1 MDSQCTPEE
10 LIAFPHKGEDKD
22 LPVKWLRL
30 EACSNLQ
37 LAESMLSCIE
47 VTWPFAENCREE
59 VEACRTTIQG
69 IGGIT
74 GLEYSL

>member
-1 MDSQCTPEE
+1 MDSQCKTEE
-10 LIAFPHKGEDKD
+10 LIAFPPKGADKD
-22 LPVKWLRL
+22 VPVKWLRL

-47 VTWPFAENCREE
+47 VIWPFAENCKEE
-59 VEACRTTIQG
+59 VEACRATIQG